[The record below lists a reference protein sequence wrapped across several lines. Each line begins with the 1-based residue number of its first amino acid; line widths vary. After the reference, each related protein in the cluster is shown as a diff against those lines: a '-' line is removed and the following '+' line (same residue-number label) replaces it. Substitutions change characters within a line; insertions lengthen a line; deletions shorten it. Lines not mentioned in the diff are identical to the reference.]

1 MTSADRPAAP
11 IAEPSTRSGLAALGL
26 ALAGVA
32 LTRWPVARPAAFD
45 FDEVGYLGM
54 IRERWFPAQH
64 TLFLAAARGLG
75 QLIGDPYRGF
85 VVLDM
90 AVSALALAAAW
101 WFLRGLVRPA
111 TAAAATL
118 LLGASPLFWS
128 YGAMAGNY
136 TAIPLVGS
144 ILLGIAWRGRHS
156 PRPWHPFAAAV
167 ALALGT
173 GYRQDIGTFW
183 LPVFA
188 VILWRHRWMA
198 AAQAGLLF
206 TALNLAWFIP
216 MLRDAG
222 GWDAY
227 REATGKFAH
236 TAGYLNSVWN
246 LGPID
251 ATLRY
256 AFKGTMA
263 LLLTFGP
270 ALLVVPRGLA
280 QLWRRPGGIRLAG
293 LFLLAALPALGMH
306 LLVHFGVPGYAF
318 HYVPALLALV
328 ALGIGRAGVPADA
341 GAGPASRDR
350 APARLVG
357 LAAGLAAAFLVYP
370 TDYDRPGLRG
380 DFDLAFARYTRAGL
394 RSRPPLRDPGAWRTA
409 NSQEL
414 PGGHRADHVR
424 RSLGE
429 VLD

>member
-1 MTSADRPAAP
+1 MTSADRPDAP
-11 IAEPSTRSGLAALGL
+11 IAEPSARSVLAALGL

-45 FDEVGYLGM
+45 FDEVGYLEM
-54 IRERWFPAQH
+54 IRERRFPTQH
-64 TLFLAAARGLG
+64 TLFLAAANALG
-75 QLIGDPYRGF
+75 RLVGDPYRGF
-85 VVLDM
+85 VALDVV
-90 AVSALALAAAW
+90 VSALALVAVW
-101 WFLRGLVRPA
+101 WFLRALVRPA
-111 TAAAATL
+111 TAAAAAAM
-118 LLGASPLFWS
+118 LGASPLFWS

-144 ILLGIAWRGRHS
+144 ILLGIAWRA

-167 ALALGT
+167 ALAVGT

-183 LPVFA
+183 LPVFV

-206 TALNLAWFIP
+206 TSLNLAWFVP
-216 MLRDAG
+216 MLMDAG

-236 TAGYLNSVWN
+236 NAGYLNSVWN
-246 LGPID
+246 LGLID

-256 AFKGTMA
+256 AFKAAMA

-270 ALLVVPRGLA
+270 ALLAVPRGLA
-280 QLWRRPGGIRLAG
+280 RLARLPGGPRLGG
-293 LFLLAALPALGMH
+293 LILLAALPALGMH

-318 HYVPALLALV
+318 HYVPGLLALV
-328 ALGIGRAGVPADA
+328 ALGVGRLAGEARD
-341 GAGPASRDR
+341 GAPV
-350 APARLVG
+350 RLIALTAV
-357 LAAGLAAAFLVYP
+357 LAAAFLLYP

-380 DFDLAFARYTRAGL
+380 DFDLAFARYTRIGL
-394 RSRPPLRDPGAWRTA
+394 KTKAPLRDPQHWRTA

>member
-1 MTSADRPAAP
+1 MSSADRPAAP
-11 IAEPSTRSGLAALGL
+11 IAEPSTRSVLAALGL

-32 LTRWPVARPAAFD
+32 VTRWPVARPAAYD
-45 FDEVGYLGM
+45 FDELGYLEM
-54 IRERWFPAQH
+54 IRERRFPAQH
-64 TLFLAAARGLG
+64 TLFLASARAIGEM
-75 QLIGDPYRGF
+75 IGDPYRGF

-90 AVSALALAAAW
+90 VVSALALVAAW

-118 LLGASPLFWS
+118 VLGASPLFWS

-144 ILLGIAWRGRHS
+144 LLLGIAWRGWHA

-173 GYRQDIGTFW
+173 GYRQDLGTFW
-183 LPVFA
+183 LPVFL
-188 VILWRHRWMA
+188 VILWRHRGMA

-206 TALNLAWFIP
+206 TAINLAWFAP

-222 GWDAY
+222 GWAAY

-256 AFKGTMA
+256 AFKGMMA

-270 ALLVVPRGLA
+270 ALVIVPRGLA
-280 QLWRRPGGIRLAG
+280 RLWRRPGGDRLAG
-293 LFLLAALPALGMH
+293 LFLLAAVPALGMH

-318 HYVPALLALV
+318 HYVPAVLALL
-328 ALGIGRAGVPADA
+328 ALGIGRRVAKAAVEV
-341 GAGPASRDR
+341 GPAPSDR
-350 APARLVG
+350 APARL
-357 LAAGLAAAFLVYP
+357 LALAGCLAAAFLFYP

-394 RSRPPLRDPGAWRTA
+394 RTRPPLRDPVPWRTA

-424 RSLGE
+424 KSVAE
-429 VLD
+429 VWD

>member
-1 MTSADRPAAP
+1 MSSADRPAAP
-11 IAEPSTRSGLAALGL
+11 IAEPPTRSLLAALGL

-32 LTRWPVARPAAFD
+32 LTRGPVARPAAFD

-75 QLIGDPYRGF
+75 EILGDPYRGF
-85 VVLDM
+85 VALDM
-90 AVSALALAAAW
+90 VVSALALVAVW

-118 LLGASPLFWS
+118 VLGASPLFWS

-144 ILLGIAWRGRHS
+144 ILLGIAWRK
-156 PRPWHPFAAAV
+156 PQPWHPFAAAV
-167 ALALGT
+167 ALAIGT

-246 LGPID
+246 LGLID

-256 AFKGTMA
+256 AFKGSMA

-270 ALLVVPRGLA
+270 ALMVVPRGLA
-280 QLWRRPGGIRLAG
+280 RLWRIPGGNRLAG
-293 LFLLAALPALGMH
+293 IFLLAALPALGMH

-318 HYVPALLALV
+318 HYVPALLALL
-328 ALGIGRAGVPADA
+328 ALGIGRRGVKAEAEVGSSP
-341 GAGPASRDR
+341 RDG
-350 APARLVG
+350 APARLVA
-357 LAAGLAAAFLVYP
+357 LAAALAAAFLFYP
-370 TDYDRPGLRG
+370 TDYNRPGLRG
-380 DFDLAFARYTRAGL
+380 DFDLAFARYTRVGL
-394 RSRPPLRDPGAWRTA
+394 RTCPPLRDPGHWRTA

-424 RSLGE
+424 KSLVE